1 MKPNPVI
8 LFAILLTVIHI
19 ANTSNNKR
27 HSEGAYTSQGRN
39 GNTGTEYSEYADYAK
54 LHHHTRTLDRNN
66 LPVESREAMN
76 PGFMGTRSNQH
87 KKYQT
92 KSTSA
97 NLKLVP
103 NWPDPSKQLGQ
114 VAAVDIDMNRNV
126 VVFHR
131 GDRVWSAQTFTY
143 GNVYNEK
150 ELGPIQQ
157 NPVVVFHAT
166 TGAVIEEWGSNLF
179 YLPHGLTI
187 DFENN
192 IWVTDVALHQV
203 FKFSANRTSAKPSL
217 ILGQQFVPGSDNN
230 HFCKPTD
237 VAVLS
242 NGDFFVS
249 DGYCNSRIVKFDRT
263 GKKLMEWGRSTL
275 NFAVTRFQEKPPP
288 NNFLVPHALAVDED
302 NGTLFV
308 ADRENGRVQCFN
320 TSTGVFIRQLHSY
333 LMGPRIFSVAY
344 APVQGGLL
352 YIVNGPSLGNV
363 SIKVDGFVVSL
374 ASEELVAYFNSD
386 GAGFQNPH
394 DVAVTK
400 DGSEVYVV
408 ELQPFKVWK
417 FVQGN
422 LNISVPVRPSKNEN
436 LTSAG
441 NITSISQ
448 YTKNPKVSP
457 MATAAAVPSVKVQ
470 NGPSRGSIIA
480 TIAAI
485 ASVIT
490 VIIIAATVIILRIR
504 RGCFSRY
511 HSRHPSRWDFH
522 IPSAEGFKLG
532 QFLDRHQGFEKVS
545 TEESDDEGS
554 AGSANESQQS
564 AQFA

>member
-275 NFAVTRFQEKPPP
+275 NS
-288 NNFLVPHALAVDED
+288 
-302 NGTLFV
+302 
-308 ADRENGRVQCFN
+308 DRENGRVQCFN

-504 RGCFSRY
+504 RGS
-511 HSRHPSRWDFH
+511 S
-522 IPSAEGFKLG
+522 KLYSE
-532 QFLDRHQGFEKVS
+532 LDMYY
-545 TEESDDEGS
+545 D
-554 AGSANESQQS
+554 
-564 AQFA
+564 